1 MTRSTR
7 AHREKKGS
15 PRRRSRGVFGGGLR
29 AAIYARVST
38 ADQQTIPEQVRQLE
52 ELAKRRGW
60 KIVRTVREVASGA
73 AKRAKRDELLDA
85 ARRREFDA
93 ILVWK
98 LDRWGRSVADLVA
111 TINELTSLG
120 VAFVSFT
127 EALDLSTP
135 SGRALAGMLAVFA
148 EFERD
153 LIRERVRAGLER
165 GTTRRHAPRTTA
177 YGRDAR
183 QGSARSARSRPV
195 ARGDR
200 AAPRHRRIVRAPH
213 PRCGKAGA
221 ASRVG
226 LAPKRATPGLA
237 PLEAAQRL
245 RARSTRTGVPDTC
258 PRTPCVRAANFS
270 GEPPRTREPRVR

>member
-148 EFERD
+148 ELERD

-165 GTTRRHAPRTTA
+165 ARRDGTRLGRPPTA
-177 YGRDAR
+177 ATHVKEAR
-183 QGSARSARSRPV
+183 A
-195 ARGDR
+195 
-200 AAPRHRRIVRAPH
+200 
-213 PRCGKAGA
+213 
-221 ASRVG
+221 
-226 LAPKRATPGLA
+226 
-237 PLEAAQRL
+237 L
-245 RARSTRTGVPDTC
+245 RARDLSHAEIARRLGIGESS
-258 PRTPCVRAANFS
+258 VRRILVAAKPARRVAS
-270 GEPPRTREPRVR
+270 GSRQRGRLPA

>member
-1 MTRSTR
+1 M
-7 AHREKKGS
+7 
-15 PRRRSRGVFGGGLR
+15 
-29 AAIYARVST
+29 ST

-135 SGRALAGMLAVFA
+135 SGRALAGMLAA
-148 EFERD
+148 RKRD
-153 LIRERVRAGLER
+153 WVE
-165 GTTRRHAPRTTA
+165 APRAYQLALKAFSDVGNQVEHAKTA
-177 YGRDAR
+177 LKYGTMVLAKGTETDK
-183 QGSARSARSRPV
+183 P
-195 ARGDR
+195 DR
-200 AAPRHRRIVRAPH
+200 HEV
-213 PRCGKAGA
+213 
-221 ASRVG
+221 
-226 LAPKRATPGLA
+226 
-237 PLEAAQRL
+237 EAAIQTLGRALLVL
-245 RARSTRTGVPDTC
+245 RARSLNAEVED
-258 PRTPCVRAANFS
+258 
-270 GEPPRTREPRVR
+270 GERVLYALQRLGMRLRN

>member
-1 MTRSTR
+1 M
-7 AHREKKGS
+7 
-15 PRRRSRGVFGGGLR
+15 
-29 AAIYARVST
+29 ST

-148 EFERD
+148 ELERD

-165 GTTRRHAPRTTA
+165 ARRDGTRLGRPPTA
-177 YGRDAR
+177 ATHVNEAR
-183 QGSARSARSRPV
+183 A
-195 ARGDR
+195 
-200 AAPRHRRIVRAPH
+200 
-213 PRCGKAGA
+213 
-221 ASRVG
+221 
-226 LAPKRATPGLA
+226 
-237 PLEAAQRL
+237 L
-245 RARSTRTGVPDTC
+245 RARDLSHAEIARRLGIGESS
-258 PRTPCVRAANFS
+258 VRRILVAAKPARRVAS
-270 GEPPRTREPRVR
+270 GSRQSGRLPA